1 MCNSSGSMRLYEFFS
16 TIVISLNSGTIAA
29 YSLVSASLHLLH
41 ILCLHLRNSTDNSI
55 QMFIELFFGHKK
67 MDCLGRCGRIPNHKI
82 EFAGIVQCH
91 KVWYHEFTSLSG
103 AFINMVQYPGVHY
116 EELPAFATNYYS
128 PQNLNLI
135 TALPSGN
142 TA

>member
-91 KVWYHEFTSLSG
+91 KVWYHEFTSLLGLSSIW
-103 AFINMVQYPGVHY
+103 FSIRESTMKNCP
-116 EELPAFATNYYS
+116 LS
-128 PQNLNLI
+128 LRII
-135 TALPSGN
+135 TLLKTS
-142 TA
+142 TS